1 MNPTYS
7 TDELNQYAIREI
19 FSRVDMERTH
29 RLLGVKSEAL
39 DAPENCDPGD
49 CAEYDVLDM
58 RGRPAPWLVQKMKMA
73 DDTRILELIDAVNR
87 EWA

>member
-1 MNPTYS
+1 MAYLDKLETRIAGIPC
-7 TDELNQYAIREI
+7 LI
-19 FSRVDMERTH
+19 
-29 RLLGVKSEAL
+29 GVTSYGRPAYTAG
-39 DAPENCDPGD
+39 APEHCDPGD

-73 DDTRILELIDAVNR
+73 DDTRILELIDEVHS

>member
-1 MNPTYS
+1 MAYLDKIETRIAGIPC
-7 TDELNQYAIREI
+7 LI
-19 FSRVDMERTH
+19 
-29 RLLGVKSEAL
+29 GVTSYGRPAYTAG
-39 DAPENCDPGD
+39 APENCDPGE

-73 DDTRILELIDAVNR
+73 DITRILELIDAVNR

>member
-1 MNPTYS
+1 MAYLDKIETRIAGIPC
-7 TDELNQYAIREI
+7 LI
-19 FSRVDMERTH
+19 
-29 RLLGVKSEAL
+29 GVTSYGRPAYTAG
-39 DAPENCDPGD
+39 APENCAPGD

-87 EWA
+87 ELA

>member
-1 MNPTYS
+1 MAYLDKIETRIAGIPC
-7 TDELNQYAIREI
+7 LI
-19 FSRVDMERTH
+19 
-29 RLLGVKSEAL
+29 GVTSYGRPAYT
-39 DAPENCDPGD
+39 AGASENCDPGD

-73 DDTRILELIDAVNR
+73 DITRILELIDAVNR

>member
-1 MNPTYS
+1 MAYLDKLETRIAGIPC
-7 TDELNQYAIREI
+7 LI
-19 FSRVDMERTH
+19 
-29 RLLGVKSEAL
+29 GVTSYGRPAYIAG
-39 DAPENCDPGD
+39 APENCAPGD

>member
-1 MNPTYS
+1 MAYLDKIETRIAGIPC
-7 TDELNQYAIREI
+7 LI
-19 FSRVDMERTH
+19 
-29 RLLGVKSEAL
+29 GVTSYGSPAYTAG
-39 DAPENCDPGD
+39 APENCDPGD

-73 DDTRILELIDAVNR
+73 DITRILELIDAVNR

>member
-1 MNPTYS
+1 MAYLDKIETRIAGIPC
-7 TDELNQYAIREI
+7 LI
-19 FSRVDMERTH
+19 
-29 RLLGVKSEAL
+29 GVTSYGRPAYTAG
-39 DAPENCDPGD
+39 APENCAPGD

-73 DDTRILELIDAVNR
+73 DITRILELIDAVNS

>member
-1 MNPTYS
+1 MAYLDKIET
-7 TDELNQYAIREI
+7 
-19 FSRVDMERTH
+19 RVAGIP
-29 RLLGVKSEAL
+29 RLVGVTSYGRPAYTAG
-39 DAPENCDPGD
+39 APENCDPGD

>member
-1 MNPTYS
+1 MAYLDKIET
-7 TDELNQYAIREI
+7 
-19 FSRVDMERTH
+19 RVAGIPC
-29 RLLGVKSEAL
+29 LVGVTSYGRPAYTAG
-39 DAPENCDPGD
+39 APENCAPGD

-73 DDTRILELIDAVNR
+73 DITRILELIDAVNR

>member
-1 MNPTYS
+1 MAYLDKIETRIAGIPC
-7 TDELNQYAIREI
+7 LI
-19 FSRVDMERTH
+19 
-29 RLLGVKSEAL
+29 GVTSYGRPAYTAG
-39 DAPENCDPGD
+39 APENCDPGD

-87 EWA
+87 ELA

>member
-1 MNPTYS
+1 MAYLDKIETRIAGIPC
-7 TDELNQYAIREI
+7 LI
-19 FSRVDMERTH
+19 
-29 RLLGVKSEAL
+29 GVTSYGRPAYTAG
-39 DAPENCDPGD
+39 APERCDPGD

-73 DDTRILELIDAVNR
+73 DITRILELIDAVNR

>member
-1 MNPTYS
+1 MAYLDKLETRIAGIPC
-7 TDELNQYAIREI
+7 LI
-19 FSRVDMERTH
+19 
-29 RLLGVKSEAL
+29 GVTSYGRPAYTAG
-39 DAPENCDPGD
+39 APENCAPGD

-73 DDTRILELIDAVNR
+73 DITRILELIDAVNR

>member
-1 MNPTYS
+1 MAYLDKIETRIAGIPC
-7 TDELNQYAIREI
+7 LI
-19 FSRVDMERTH
+19 
-29 RLLGVKSEAL
+29 GVTSYGRPAYTAG
-39 DAPENCDPGD
+39 APENCAPGE

-73 DDTRILELIDAVNR
+73 GDTRILELIDAVNR

>member
-1 MNPTYS
+1 MAYLDKIETRIAGIPC
-7 TDELNQYAIREI
+7 LI
-19 FSRVDMERTH
+19 
-29 RLLGVKSEAL
+29 GVTSYGRPAYTAG
-39 DAPENCDPGD
+39 APENCAPGD

-73 DDTRILELIDAVNR
+73 DITRILELIDAVNR

>member
-1 MNPTYS
+1 MAYLDKIETRIAGIPC
-7 TDELNQYAIREI
+7 LI
-19 FSRVDMERTH
+19 
-29 RLLGVKSEAL
+29 GVTSYGRHAYIAG
-39 DAPENCDPGD
+39 APENCAPGD

-73 DDTRILELIDAVNR
+73 DITRILELIDAVNS

>member
-1 MNPTYS
+1 MAYLDKIETRIAGIPC
-7 TDELNQYAIREI
+7 LI
-19 FSRVDMERTH
+19 
-29 RLLGVKSEAL
+29 GVTSYGRPAYIAG
-39 DAPENCDPGD
+39 APENCAPGD

-73 DDTRILELIDAVNR
+73 EITRILELIDAVNR

>member
-1 MNPTYS
+1 MAYLDKIETRIAGIPC
-7 TDELNQYAIREI
+7 LI
-19 FSRVDMERTH
+19 
-29 RLLGVKSEAL
+29 GVTSYGRPAYIAG
-39 DAPENCDPGD
+39 APENCAPGD